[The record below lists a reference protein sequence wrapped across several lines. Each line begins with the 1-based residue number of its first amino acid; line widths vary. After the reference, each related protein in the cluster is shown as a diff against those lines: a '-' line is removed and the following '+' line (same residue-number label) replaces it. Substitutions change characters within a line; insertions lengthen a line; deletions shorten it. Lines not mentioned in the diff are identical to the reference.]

1 MIENDYLNQ
10 PFLPLGKPNMELKLT
25 NGFAA
30 TCAEDNKTKTALIGK
45 ALPSSFTSVLAQT
58 QIGAFKVF
66 IA

>member
-1 MIENDYLNQ
+1 
-10 PFLPLGKPNMELKLT
+10 MELKLT

-30 TCAEDNKTKTALIGK
+30 TCAEDEKTQTKTALIGK
-45 ALPSSFTSVLAQT
+45 ALPSSLASVLAQT